1 MFEVYFTV
9 GKEVICD
16 AIMQWI
22 PRKGEQIRLGEDI
35 YEVINIVYVIKE
47 GTFKTT
53 MIVVMLKGI

>member
-16 AIMQWI
+16 AIMQWL
-22 PRKGEQIRLGEDI
+22 PRKGEQISLGEDI
-35 YEVINIVYVIKE
+35 YEVINITYVIKE

-53 MIVVMLKGI
+53 MVVVMLKGI